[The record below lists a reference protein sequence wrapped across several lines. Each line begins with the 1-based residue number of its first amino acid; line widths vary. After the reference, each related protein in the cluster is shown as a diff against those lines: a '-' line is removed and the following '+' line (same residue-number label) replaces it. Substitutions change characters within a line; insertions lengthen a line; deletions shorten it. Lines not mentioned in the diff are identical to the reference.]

1 MRCRRAF
8 DQHALFH
15 LAQHV
20 ERAAEFV
27 GRRQGD
33 CVAEPGQRAVGHFA
47 TVHVEIDMAVAVQ
60 QGEAQGERRAGH
72 VAATHVQ
79 QPGDGVGGSNQR
91 HVSAF
96 RRDDLADAGALGVA
110 CLARELYRMR
120 QHGRQRRRWP
130 AMPHGVDGIGLH
142 CDEGAAGTLAG
153 AREAVVA
160 VDGLQPGIE
169 SQAAALGQV
178 LGDPGFRRF
187 FRDLMGHEGRDID
200 LAADGEGVAAV
211 DEDRCRRSAPHR
223 DLRHRRPPSRDSR
236 N

>member
-1 MRCRRAF
+1 
-8 DQHALFH
+8 
-15 LAQHV
+15 
-20 ERAAEFV
+20 
-27 GRRQGD
+27 
-33 CVAEPGQRAVGHFA
+33 
-47 TVHVEIDMAVAVQ
+47 MAVAVQ

-211 DEDRCRRSAPHR
+211 DEDRRAVGQHDGEAGRAAEAGEPAQALRATGHVLALMFVGARHHEAIDAATRQFSAQ
-223 DLRHRRPPSRDSR
+223 
-236 N
+236 